1 MKLAFRN
8 KTGVESA
15 VLWHDESGAEMG
27 GWYALMS
34 RSGDCF
40 ARTARSAGTTG
51 AKPLDAAAVSHAGSP
66 DPVCG
71 RWCGCSRERA
81 RTRRVAK
88 DGAVLAQAMAA
99 GSRRAVRGRAADRC
113 ATVGSPRD
121 VHARA
126 DLRGDC
132 DDLREA
138 VGERAADQPLEPAR
152 DCRRG
157 DATRPGAEHLA
168 ALSGAFFKKEADLKP
183 HRVRY
188 WLTPKPDPAFDTK
201 CADICEVY
209 KTAAGA
215 DDAHRT
221 VSIDELTAIQ
231 ALERIAP
238 GLPMM
243 PGKVERLEFEYR
255 RHGTQTLIAAFN
267 VATGKIEGVV
277 GDTRTEQD
285 FARFFDNLLSSAA
298 RNTRWDIVCDNLN
311 VHLSESVVRLVAH
324 HCGLKRNL
332 GVKGKSGVLA
342 SKATREAFLRQPNH
356 RITFHFTPKHA
367 SWLNQIEIWFSI
379 LARKLLRRGDFAS
392 KHALRVKI
400 EQFIAYFNA
409 TMAMPFR
416 WTYAGKPLAGGAIK

>member
-1 MKLAFRN
+1 MTPLFTEVRRYAERRWFPGTKQESNRLYCGMTNPELRWEVAMPLLA
-8 KTGVESA
+8 A
-15 VLWHDESGAEMG
+15 
-27 GWYALMS
+27 
-34 RSGDCF
+34 
-40 ARTARSAGTTG
+40 
-51 AKPLDAAAVSHAGSP
+51 
-66 DPVCG
+66 DPVNVLPEQREVLEQLVRTHSTPQQLAAGG
-71 RWCGCSRERA
+71 RGAVRA
-81 RTRRVAK
+81 R
-88 DGAVLAQAMAA
+88 AA
-99 GSRRAVRGRAADRC
+99 GRC

-138 VGERAADQPLEPAR
+138 VGERAAHQSLEPAR
-152 DCRRG
+152 DCRRSH
-157 DATRPGAEHLA
+157 ATRLGAKHLA

-201 CADICEVY
+201 CADICKVY

-221 VSIDELTAIQ
+221 VSIDEMTGIQ

-238 GLPMM
+238 GLPMV
-243 PGKVERLEFEYR
+243 PGKVERCEFEYR

-267 VATGKIEGVV
+267 VATGKVEGMI
-277 GDTRTEQD
+277 GNTRTEKD
-285 FARFFDNLLSSAA
+285 FARFLRSLLSTTAP
-298 RNTRWDIVCDNLN
+298 NTRWDIVCDNLN
-311 VHLSESVVRLVAH
+311 IHLSESVVRLVAR
-324 HCGLKRNL
+324 HCGLKGKL

-342 SKATREAFLRQPNH
+342 CKATREAFLRQPDH

-379 LARKLLRRGDFAS
+379 LVRKLLRRGDFVT
-392 KHALRVKI
+392 KKDLRTKI
-400 EQFIAYFNA
+400 EQFITYFNA
-409 TMAMPFR
+409 TMAKPYR
-416 WTYAGKPLAGGAIK
+416 WTMDAKPLTA